1 MYLGAPAHSR
11 RQRESEA
18 VVKQRTSP
26 ERVLFAERKRNCGF
40 IHSASVKVRARLTGK
55 LTLLKHK
62 KRENH
67 RSSPPLRV
75 SKGNRTPL
83 VVILI
88 LFHTLDYSHK
98 IQ

>member
-26 ERVLFAERKRNCGF
+26 ERVLFAERKRNCGLA
-40 IHSASVKVRARLTGK
+40 HSASVKVRARLTGK

-67 RSSPPLRV
+67 RSDPPLIV
-75 SKGNRTPL
+75 KN
-83 VVILI
+83 
-88 LFHTLDYSHK
+88 
-98 IQ
+98 

>member
-26 ERVLFAERKRNCGF
+26 ERVLFAERKRNCGLA
-40 IHSASVKVRARLTGK
+40 HSASVKVRARLTGK

-67 RSSPPLRV
+67 RSDPPFM
-75 SKGNRTPL
+75 T
-83 VVILI
+83 
-88 LFHTLDYSHK
+88 
-98 IQ
+98 IQPVPSVPGPEAERLA